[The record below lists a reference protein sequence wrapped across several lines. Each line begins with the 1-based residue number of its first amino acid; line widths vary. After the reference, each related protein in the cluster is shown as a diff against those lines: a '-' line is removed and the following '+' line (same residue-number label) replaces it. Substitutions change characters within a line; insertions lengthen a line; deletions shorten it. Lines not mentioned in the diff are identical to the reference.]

1 MDANAILVAAEIGK
15 EIQNAAFWDS
25 NENVRDF
32 AVHVIKQICSD
43 PSKIQIMFAAHA
55 RKLEKMRE
63 KKKLKY
69 STDPD
74 YRAAVIKES
83 NKRTELRRLD
93 PEFRAREVDLQ
104 RQRRQRK
111 RAAVLLAGI

>member
-1 MDANAILVAAEIGK
+1 MDAHADIAAEIGK

-43 PSKIQIMFAAHA
+43 PSQIQILFAAHA

-63 KKKLKY
+63 QKKLKY

-93 PEFRAREVDLQ
+93 PEFRRHEVEMQ

-111 RAAVLLAGI
+111 RAADLLVGI